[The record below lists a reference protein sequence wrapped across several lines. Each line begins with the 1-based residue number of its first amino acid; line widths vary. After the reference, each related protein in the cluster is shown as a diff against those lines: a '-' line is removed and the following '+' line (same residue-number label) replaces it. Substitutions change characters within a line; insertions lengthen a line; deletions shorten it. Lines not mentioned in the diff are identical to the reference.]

1 MMLLLINT
9 IRHGRLVLP
18 ITRLLRALLLSLL
31 LSTLLLSPLLS
42 LLLSDALLAAQTPDK
57 HDEDAIRI
65 IESKSRTLYEYRQNG
80 VLIMIKIVPKKGLAY
95 YLVPADQ
102 SPHYE
107 SLDHKRKLYPQWVIK
122 EW

>member
-18 ITRLLRALLLSLL
+18 LTRLLRALLCALLLSLL
-31 LSTLLLSPLLS
+31 LSPLLNP
-42 LLLSDALLAAQTPDK
+42 LLSDALLAAQTPDK